1 MVVHRIAKAQ
11 FAKNG
16 KQMMS
21 GIGGLHSSQ
30 RWHSKGQ
37 RIVYTSTSLPLAV
50 LEVLANLQ
58 QTDKLQMY
66 RVMPVEVPDELVAAP
81 AAGDLPDDWNERD
94 GEPLAAR
101 AYGDG
106 WLTSHDSVALL
117 VPSAVLPSE
126 FNVLLN
132 PDHEDYEY
140 ISYDKPLPFNFDP
153 RLVTPKR

>member
-1 MVVHRIAKAQ
+1 MVVHRIAQARY
-11 FAKNG
+11 ARNG

-30 RWHSKGQ
+30 RWHSKGH

-58 QTDKLQMY
+58 QTDKLQLY
-66 RVMPVEVPDELVAAP
+66 RVMRVEVPDELVAAP
-81 AAGDLPDDWNERD
+81 AAGDLPEDWNERD

-106 WLTSHDSVALL
+106 WLASHDSVALL

-132 PDHEDYEY
+132 PEHEDYHH
-140 ISYDKPLPFNFDP
+140 ITYDVPLPVDFDP
-153 RLVTPKR
+153 RLIAAKR